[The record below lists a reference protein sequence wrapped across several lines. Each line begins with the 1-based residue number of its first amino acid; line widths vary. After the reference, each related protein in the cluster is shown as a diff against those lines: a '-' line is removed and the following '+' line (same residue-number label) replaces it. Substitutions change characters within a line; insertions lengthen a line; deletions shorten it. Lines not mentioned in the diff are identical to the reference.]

1 MEIPVQLQIVRMMI
15 YEEAIVEGLAPED
28 MSMTIALVKLE
39 TEIPVMKEAV
49 AMEGE
54 ATVAVEGEV
63 TVSMEEEVIVAVEEE
78 VTVPVEGEA
87 TVVMEGGKGTL
98 TLHGGGKQTW
108 IHPQ

>member
-1 MEIPVQLQIVRMMI
+1 MTEGRCFQLEIEAQAQIDPTEMKHLQLQMEIPVQLQIVRMMI

-54 ATVAVEGEV
+54 ATV
-63 TVSMEEEVIVAVEEE
+63 
-78 VTVPVEGEA
+78 
-87 TVVMEGGKGTL
+87 VMEGGKGTL